1 MNKVRTASEQS
12 EHVYNQGL
20 TEGYVNYVF
29 THQHGARGWHGVNV
43 VNEVGAVERGGRD
56 QTQLDAVEL
65 SGLDTHSTN
74 PTHPVSPRFTK

>member
-43 VNEVGAVERGGRD
+43 VNEVMNQANEVDEVKTTRTRWNLAD
-56 QTQLDAVEL
+56 
-65 SGLDTHSTN
+65 
-74 PTHPVSPRFTK
+74 